1 MEELIGKTL
10 DNTYRVEEYLGQA
23 VMGAVYAAQDI
34 AYDRRVAL
42 KVIHSHIVRR
52 EGFRDRFLAQEEV
65 VTSLDHPGVVK
76 VYGFSRNR
84 EVLYV
89 VMEFVPGQNLRDA
102 LRILKEQQQIISL
115 PESLAIAQLAAEALD
130 YAHSRGVYH
139 ADIKPSNM
147 ILRPMPRGQ
156 TNQAGI
162 GVQPVI
168 TDFGTGKLAETGSQT
183 YTEMPDGT
191 QGYMAPEQWEGA
203 EIDGRS
209 DIYALGVVLYELVTG
224 RVPFETKSFR
234 QALLA
239 HTQQAPPPPRS
250 IDPEIPVQVEDI
262 IIKALAKAPDGR
274 YQEAGDFA
282 RALRAARLAI
292 TRAAGVAEREPEGP
306 PAREE
311 APPRPEQAV
320 KPEPI
325 ERELPPMPSP
335 EPSRPVVAERVR
347 PPEPSPEAA
356 GQQQRPPSPRPEP
369 ARPVPRHEEP
379 PPAVRPDRRPS
390 IAPMSP
396 FPAGSRLIVKEPDGN
411 IRTVSLEGRR
421 KLTIGRRSGNDVL
434 LTDQRVSRRHAEL
447 VYDGTKFL
455 LADLSSTNDTWR
467 GKERLL
473 PGIPSNWDVGERIR
487 MVDYELHV
495 EAPRKQAQ
503 PLDAEIPPGGRIV
516 IVERDGTARAVPIG
530 GRDLLAI
537 GRDPRN
543 EVAISETDSSR
554 RHAQCSF
561 KNGKFW
567 ITDLNSRNGTRLER
581 ESLLPNVPQPWQSGR
596 TVYIGRCRLRL
607 ELGEQQELADVANTP
622 VVVIEMPD
630 GTTRRVPFDERG
642 RLVIGRRFS
651 CDIVLEN
658 DRVSRRHAQVTYDGR
673 RFQVTSLD
681 VTNTTVLGKD
691 VLLPGIPEIWK
702 SGEIVH
708 IIDYKLRLEVPEV
721 EEAGLV
727 SESQVRAR
735 PEAREAIAVVLE
747 PTQVRAR
754 PGESV
759 VVTARILNRQRRVD
773 HFTTVVRRIPGE
785 WATVPDG
792 TLRLAPGDEGT
803 ISVQLHPP
811 HEPSSHAGEHP
822 FVIKVISGA
831 DASLSVEATGVL
843 TIEPF
848 YRIALEMSPSTYVDS
863 GQGKLKISN
872 LGNVTEVVDLAG
884 SDPGELLDVA
894 PAPPQVSLAPGQQEE
909 LPLSVGP
916 KAKRPLAGTSQTYP
930 FVLSA
935 TTARGQAVTSH
946 GSLRVNPLLPAWA
959 LPVLLMV
966 GMALVAGAVWGY
978 SSFQKKKE
986 IRATETAVAI
996 VSETAIAVAT
1006 GTAALVAT
1014 EEFRDEFQ
1022 AAQTAA
1028 VEATAQQQASETL
1041 LADVTAQYLAT
1052 QVAERAQAEQTVM
1065 ADAAAAT
1072 GTADWMSAD
1081 TDGDGLANAEEVRR
1095 GTDPTKI
1102 DTDGD
1107 NLPDG
1112 LEVKWGLNPLS
1123 KDTDGDGLLDN
1134 VDPSPLQLP
1143 TATPVP
1149 PPTAQQ

>member
-1 MEELIGKTL
+1 MEDLIGKTL

-23 VMGAVYAAQDI
+23 VMGAVYAAHDI

-52 EGFRDRFLAQEEV
+52 ERFRDRFLALEEA
-65 VTSLDHPGVVK
+65 VTDLDHPGIVK
-76 VYGFSRNR
+76 VYAFSRNR
-84 EVLYV
+84 EVLYI
-89 VMEFVPGQNLRDA
+89 VMEFVHGQNLRDA

-139 ADIKPSNM
+139 ADIKPSNI

-156 TNQAGI
+156 TNKAGI
-162 GVQPVI
+162 GVQPII

-203 EIDGRS
+203 QLDGRC

-262 IIKALAKAPDGR
+262 IIKALAKAPEGR

-282 RALRAARLAI
+282 RALRAARRAI
-292 TRAAGVAEREPEGP
+292 TRAAGVAEPEPKGP
-306 PAREE
+306 PASEE
-311 APPRPEQAV
+311 EQAPPRPEQAAR
-320 KPEPI
+320 PRP
-325 ERELPPMPSP
+325 REKEHPPT
-335 EPSRPVVAERVR
+335 PVVAEGER
-347 PPEPSPEAA
+347 PPEPSPEVARAA
-356 GQQQRPPSPRPEP
+356 PRQQQRPPTPRPGP

-379 PPAVRPDRRPS
+379 QPGVRPDRRPA

-411 IRTVSLEGRR
+411 RRTVSLEGRR
-421 KLTIGRRSGNDVL
+421 KLTLGRRSDNDVV
-434 LTDQRVSRRHAEL
+434 LTDQRVSRLHAEL
-447 VYDGTKFL
+447 VYDGSKFL

-467 GKERLL
+467 GGNRLL
-473 PGIPSNWDVGERIR
+473 PGIPENWNVGERIR
-487 MVDYELHV
+487 VVDYELHV

-503 PLDAEIPPGGRIV
+503 PLSAEIPPGGRIV

-530 GRDLLAI
+530 GRDLLVI

-543 EVAISETDSSR
+543 EVVISESESSR

-581 ESLLPNVPQPWQSGR
+581 ESLLPNVPQPWRSGR

-607 ELGEQQELADVANTP
+607 ELGEEQELADVSSMP
-622 VVVIEMPD
+622 VVVIENPD
-630 GTTRRVPFDERG
+630 GTTRRVAFDDRG

-651 CDIVLEN
+651 CDIVL
-658 DRVSRRHAQVTYDGR
+658 DDHRVSRRHAQVTYDGR

-681 VTNTTVLGKD
+681 VTNTTALGKD

-708 IIDYKLRLEVPEV
+708 VIDYKLRLEVPEV
-721 EEAGLV
+721 QEAGLV

-735 PEAREAIAVVLE
+735 PAARELITVVLE
-747 PTQVRAR
+747 PMQVRVR

-792 TLRLAPGDEGT
+792 ELRLAPGDEGT

-811 HEPSSHAGEHP
+811 HEPSSRAGEHP
-822 FVIKVISGA
+822 FVIRVTSGA
-831 DASLSVEATGVL
+831 DASLSVEATGTL

-848 YRIALEMSPSTYVDS
+848 YRIALEMAPSMYVNS
-863 GQGKLKISN
+863 GQGKLRISN

-884 SDPGELLDVA
+884 SDPGELLNVA

-909 LPLSVGP
+909 LPLSVGL
-916 KAKRPLAGTSQTYP
+916 KAKRPIAGTTQTYP

-946 GSLRVNPLLPAWA
+946 GSLQVNPVLPAWA

-966 GMALVAGAVWGY
+966 GMALVAGAIWGY
-978 SSFQKKKE
+978 SSFKKKKE
-986 IRATETAVAI
+986 ITATETAVAI
-996 VSETAIAVAT
+996 ESETAIAVAT

-1014 EEFRDEFQ
+1014 EEFQAEFQ

-1041 LADVTAQYLAT
+1041 LADATAQYLAT
-1052 QVAERAQAEQTVM
+1052 QVGERVEKEQTVM
-1065 ADAAAAT
+1065 AEAAAITA
-1072 GTADWMSAD
+1072 TADWLAMD
-1081 TDGDGLANAEEVRR
+1081 TDGDGLTNAEELRR
-1095 GTDPTKI
+1095 GTDPYQI

-1107 NLPDG
+1107 NLTDG
-1112 LEVKWGLNPLS
+1112 DEVKWGLNPLS

-1134 VDPSPLQLP
+1134 VDPAPLQLP
-1143 TATPVP
+1143 TETPVP
-1149 PPTAQQ
+1149 PPTPQQ

>member
-1 MEELIGKTL
+1 MEDLIGKTL

-23 VMGAVYAAQDI
+23 VMGAVYAAHDI

-42 KVIHSHIVRR
+42 KVIHAHIVRR
-52 EGFRDRFLAQEEV
+52 EGFRDRFLALEEA
-65 VTSLDHPGVVK
+65 VTDLDHPGIVK

-84 EVLYV
+84 EVLYI
-89 VMEFVPGQNLRDA
+89 VMEFVHGQNLRDA

-139 ADIKPSNM
+139 ADIKPSNI
-147 ILRPMPRGQ
+147 ILRPMSRGQ
-156 TNQAGI
+156 TNKAGI
-162 GVQPVI
+162 GVQPII

-203 EIDGRS
+203 ELDGRC

-262 IIKALAKAPDGR
+262 IIKALAKAPEGR

-282 RALRAARLAI
+282 RALRAARRAV
-292 TRAAGVAEREPEGP
+292 TRAAGVAEPEPKEP

-311 APPRPEQAV
+311 EQAPPRLEQAAR
-320 KPEPI
+320 PRP
-325 ERELPPMPSP
+325 REKEHPP
-335 EPSRPVVAERVR
+335 RPVVAESER
-347 PPEPSPEAA
+347 PPEPSPEVARAA
-356 GQQQRPPSPRPEP
+356 PRQQQRPPSPRPGP

-379 PPAVRPDRRPS
+379 RAGARPDRRPS

-421 KLTIGRRSGNDVL
+421 KLTIGRRSDNDVV

-447 VYDGTKFL
+447 VYDGSKFL

-467 GKERLL
+467 GGNRLL
-473 PGIPSNWDVGERIR
+473 PGIPENWDVGERIR
-487 MVDYELHV
+487 VVDYELHV

-503 PLDAEIPPGGRIV
+503 PLSAEIPPGGRIV

-530 GRDLLAI
+530 GRDLLVV

-543 EVAISETDSSR
+543 EVVISESESSR

-581 ESLLPNVPQPWQSGR
+581 ESLLPNVPQPWRSGR

-607 ELGEQQELADVANTP
+607 ELGEEQELADVSSMP
-622 VVVIEMPD
+622 VVVIENPD
-630 GTTRRVPFDERG
+630 GTTRRVPFDDRG

-651 CDIVLEN
+651 CDIVL
-658 DRVSRRHAQVTYDGR
+658 DDHRVSRRHAQVTYDGR

-681 VTNTTVLGKD
+681 VTNTTALGKD

-721 EEAGLV
+721 QEAGLV

-735 PEAREAIAVVLE
+735 PAARELITVVLE
-747 PTQVRAR
+747 PMQVRVR

-785 WATVPDG
+785 WATGPDG
-792 TLRLAPGDEGT
+792 ALRLAPGDEGT

-811 HEPSSHAGEHP
+811 HEPSSRAGEHP
-822 FVIKVISGA
+822 FVIRVSSGA
-831 DASLSVEATGVL
+831 DANLSVEATGTL

-848 YRIALEMSPSTYVDS
+848 YRIALEMSPSTYVNS
-863 GQGKLKISN
+863 GQGKLKVSN

-884 SDPGELLDVA
+884 SDPGELLNVA

-909 LPLSVGP
+909 LPLSVGL
-916 KAKRPLAGTSQTYP
+916 KAKRPIAGTTQTYP

-946 GSLRVNPLLPAWA
+946 GSLQVNPVLPAWA

-966 GMALVAGAVWGY
+966 GMALVAGAIWGY
-978 SSFQKKKE
+978 SSFKKKKE

-996 VSETAIAVAT
+996 ESETAMAVAT

-1014 EEFRDEFQ
+1014 EEFQAEFQ
-1022 AAQTAA
+1022 ASQTAA

-1041 LADVTAQYLAT
+1041 LADATAQYLAT
-1052 QVAERAQAEQTVM
+1052 QVAERAQADQTVM

-1081 TDGDGLANAEEVRR
+1081 TDGDGLINSEELRW

-1107 NLPDG
+1107 NLLDG
-1112 LEVKWGLNPLS
+1112 REVELGLSPTS

-1134 VDPSPLQLP
+1134 VDPSPLRLP
-1143 TATPVP
+1143 TETPVP
-1149 PPTAQQ
+1149 PPTPQQ